1 MRTLVPPSRPF
12 PPSLFQTQPHG
23 VLWLMGPPRFR
34 GCTRAAKELPRR
46 RGGTQTYLQQCFRNG
61 PPLRRESARC
71 VHKGTH
77 GLLINAHEP
86 LLTFSTQEPINN
98 VLAPLLGRPRYYYG
112 RVWIYMYIYLHM
124 NVCVSVCV
132 YTAPP
137 KLPSAPAAG
146 GRTQKGSY
154 SNSASLSN
162 NKPPSS

>member
-1 MRTLVPPSRPF
+1 MFFTHQTPPPPTLPPN
-12 PPSLFQTQPHG
+12 
-23 VLWLMGPPRFR
+23 
-34 GCTRAAKELPRR
+34 C
-46 RGGTQTYLQQCFRNG
+46 
-61 PPLRRESARC
+61 
-71 VHKGTH
+71 H
-77 GLLINAHEP
+77 GLRIYAHEH

-98 VLAPLLGRPRYYYG
+98 VLQPLLGRPRYYYV

-154 SNSASLSN
+154 SNSASLSKRLSN
-162 NKPPSS
+162 NSPPTS

>member
-71 VHKGTH
+71 VHKGTKGRQPTH
-77 GLLINAHEP
+77 HP
-86 LLTFSTQEPINN
+86 LPKEIC
-98 VLAPLLGRPRYYYG
+98 
-112 RVWIYMYIYLHM
+112 RVFFTH
-124 NVCVSVCV
+124 
-132 YTAPP
+132 
-137 KLPSAPAAG
+137 
-146 GRTQKGSY
+146 Q
-154 SNSASLSN
+154 
-162 NKPPSS
+162 PPSSAHPTTQLTWTAY